1 VSRLPQQPLAP
12 HGRQAIKEQR
22 AAARRRASE
31 GIQQLL
37 DAGMSAAYVAEAYAA
52 AGVHLLL
59 EQQSYEDARD
69 LLTAL
74 WMHLDRHEEH
84 ARHDH
89 AST

>member
-1 VSRLPQQPLAP
+1 MSRPPQNPLEP
-12 HGRQAIKEQR
+12 HGRQTIKEQR
-22 AAARRRASE
+22 DAARRRASE

-37 DAGMSAAYVAEAYAA
+37 DAGMSSVYVAEAYAT

-59 EQQSYEDARD
+59 EQQGYEDARD

-74 WMHLDRHEEH
+74 YMHLDRHEEH

-89 AST
+89 ART

>member
-1 VSRLPQQPLAP
+1 MSRLPHTPLAP

-22 AAARRRASE
+22 AAARRLASQ

-37 DAGMSAAYVAEAYAA
+37 DAGISSAYVAEAYAT
-52 AGVHLLL
+52 AGMHLLL
-59 EQQSYEDARD
+59 EQQGYEDARD

-74 WMHLDRHEEH
+74 CMHLDRHEEH

>member
-1 VSRLPQQPLAP
+1 MSRLPQKPLEP
-12 HGRQAIKEQR
+12 HGKPAIKKQR
-22 AAARRRASE
+22 DAVRRLASE

-37 DAGMSAAYVAEAYAA
+37 DAGISYAYVAEAYAA
-52 AGVHLLL
+52 AGMHLLL
-59 EQQSYEDARD
+59 EHHGYEEARD

-74 WMHLDRHEEH
+74 FMHLDQHEEH

>member
-1 VSRLPQQPLAP
+1 MSTQGDVMTKHL
-12 HGRQAIKEQR
+12 KTQR
-22 AAARRRASE
+22 DDARRLASE

-37 DAGMSAAYVAEAYAA
+37 DGGLAYPYVAEAYAT
-52 AGVHLLL
+52 AGINLLL
-59 EQQSYEDARD
+59 ANQGYEDARD

-74 WMHLDRHEEH
+74 WMNLARHEEN

>member
-1 VSRLPQQPLAP
+1 MSRLPQQPLAP
-12 HGRQAIKEQR
+12 HGRQAVKEQR
-22 AAARRRASE
+22 DAARRLASE

-37 DAGMSAAYVAEAYAA
+37 DAGMSSAYIAEAYAA
-52 AGVHLLL
+52 AGMHLLL
-59 EQQSYEDARD
+59 EQQGYEDARD

-74 WMHLDRHEEH
+74 FLHLDRHEEH

>member
-1 VSRLPQQPLAP
+1 MSRLPHTPLAP
-12 HGRQAIKEQR
+12 HGRQVIKEQR
-22 AAARRRASE
+22 NAARRRASE

-37 DAGMSAAYVAEAYAA
+37 DAGMSAAYVAEAYAT

-59 EQQSYEDARD
+59 EQQGYEDARD

-74 WMHLDRHEEH
+74 CMHLDRHEEH

>member
-1 VSRLPQQPLAP
+1 MSRLPQKPLAP
-12 HGRQAIKEQR
+12 PGRQAIKEQR
-22 AAARRRASE
+22 DAARRRASE

-37 DAGMSAAYVAEAYAA
+37 DAGMSAAYVAEAYAT
-52 AGVHLLL
+52 AGMHLLL
-59 EQQSYEDARD
+59 EQQGYEDARD

-74 WMHLDRHEEH
+74 CMHLDRHEEH

>member
-1 VSRLPQQPLAP
+1 MSRLPHTPRAP
-12 HGRQAIKEQR
+12 HSRQAIKEQR
-22 AAARRRASE
+22 DAARRRASE

-37 DAGMSAAYVAEAYAA
+37 DAGISSAYVAEAYAA
-52 AGVHLLL
+52 AGMHLLL
-59 EQQSYEDARD
+59 EQQGYEEARD

-74 WMHLDRHEEH
+74 FMHLDWHEEH

>member
-1 VSRLPQQPLAP
+1 MSRLLSTPLAP

-22 AAARRRASE
+22 DVARRRASE

-37 DAGMSAAYVAEAYAA
+37 DAGIASAYVAEAYAT

-59 EQQSYEDARD
+59 EQQGYEDARD

-74 WMHLDRHEEH
+74 CMHLDRHEEH

>member
-1 VSRLPQQPLAP
+1 MSRLPHTPLAP

-22 AAARRRASE
+22 DAARRRASE

-37 DAGMSAAYVAEAYAA
+37 DAGMSAAYVAEAYAT

-59 EQQSYEDARD
+59 EQQGYEEARD

-74 WMHLDRHEEH
+74 CMHLDRHEEH

>member
-1 VSRLPQQPLAP
+1 MSRLPHTPLEP

-22 AAARRRASE
+22 DAARRRASE

-37 DAGMSAAYVAEAYAA
+37 DAGMSAAYVAEAYAT

-59 EQQSYEDARD
+59 EQQGYEDARD

-74 WMHLDRHEEH
+74 CMHLDRHEEH

>member
-1 VSRLPQQPLAP
+1 MSRLPQTLLAP
-12 HGRQAIKEQR
+12 HGRQAITEQR
-22 AAARRRASE
+22 GAARRLASE

-37 DAGMSAAYVAEAYAA
+37 DAGMSAVYVAEAYAT

-59 EQQSYEDARD
+59 EQQGYEDARD

-74 WMHLDRHEEH
+74 YMHLDRHEEH

>member
-1 VSRLPQQPLAP
+1 MSRLHHTPLAP
-12 HGRQAIKEQR
+12 HGRQVIKEQR
-22 AAARRRASE
+22 NAARRRASE

-37 DAGMSAAYVAEAYAA
+37 DAGMSAAYVAEAYAT

-59 EQQSYEDARD
+59 EQQGYEEARD

-74 WMHLDRHEEH
+74 CMHLDRHEEH